1 MERVRAKFFV
11 SSVQQAASRGCEALN
26 TTVTMC
32 PVYSDDPSSE
42 NKVFTKYTPSGELK
56 MSITVPETA
65 AFFEPGQEYYLD
77 FTKA

>member
-11 SSVQQAASRGCEALN
+11 SNIQQATSQGCKTPT

-42 NKVFTKYTPSGELK
+42 NKIFTQYTPSGEVK
-56 MSITVPETA
+56 MSMTVPATA
-65 AFFEPGQEYYLD
+65 AFFEMGQEYYLD